1 VAGALVGRS
10 RALTLTAVRLASGAA
25 RAGCYRFALHRTRIS
40 TMQREDFRPRWI
52 AFAASAF
59 AALLLAQ
66 PAAAQ
71 DAASKKAPAKAAA
84 PKAKPNIMTRDE
96 LRACMNEQDRLK
108 EARTRVEQEQVALDQ
123 QRDQVKALDAELQKK
138 IAAFDPAVEGAK
150 KALEDEA
157 TKRDDA
163 ADAYNARLK
172 ALREKS
178 QAHNTEQQAWVD
190 KCANRNFDEMDE
202 AAIKK
207 ERRLAA
213 EKAKK

>member
-1 VAGALVGRS
+1 
-10 RALTLTAVRLASGAA
+10 
-25 RAGCYRFALHRTRIS
+25 
-40 TMQREDFRPRWI
+40 MQRDISRPRWI
-52 AFAASAF
+52 PLAASAF
-59 AALLLAQ
+59 AVLLLAQ
-66 PAAAQ
+66 PAVAQ
-71 DAASKKAPAKAAA
+71 DASKTAPAKAST
-84 PKAKPNIMTRDE
+84 PKAKPNVMTRDE

-108 EARTRVEQEQVALDQ
+108 DARTRFDQEQVALDQ
-123 QRDQVKALDAELQKK
+123 QREQVKALDAELKKK

-157 TKRDDA
+157 TKLDDA
-163 ADAYNARLK
+163 TDAYNARLR

-178 QAHNTEQQAWVD
+178 QAHNTEQQAWVE

-202 AAIKK
+202 AVIKK

>member
-1 VAGALVGRS
+1 
-10 RALTLTAVRLASGAA
+10 
-25 RAGCYRFALHRTRIS
+25 
-40 TMQREDFRPRWI
+40 MQREPLRRRWVPL
-52 AFAASAF
+52 AASAL

-66 PAAAQ
+66 PAVAQ
-71 DAASKKAPAKAAA
+71 DASAKKAPAKAAA
-84 PKAKPNIMTRDE
+84 PKAKPNVMTRDE

-123 QRDQVKALDAELQKK
+123 QRDQVKVLDAELQKK

-163 ADAYNARLK
+163 ADAYNARLR

-178 QAHNTEQQAWVD
+178 QAHNTEQQAWVE

-213 EKAKK
+213 EKARK